1 MIDSVT
7 HIHTKYSYDSLID
20 PRALVE
26 RLVEQGIGLALVV
39 DHDSFRGSIEARECA
54 SKSNAG
60 VAIPVAAEVLTE
72 LGDVI
77 IIVNGPPVPSISE
90 LKDWQSLRRFAC
102 ASKGLIW
109 LPHPF
114 RSHKNIEELA
124 TSADVIEMF
133 NSRCTRSENDRAQK
147 LCASLQ
153 KPYGYGSDAHLGSE
167 CLLNVVKYR
176 AAGSLVEILSNSPEC
191 RKVSYTTARAVAR
204 SQVIKAVKQRR
215 PRLMAR
221 SVCGWL
227 KHTCVNALC
236 CRDEYSVAGTGLG
249 VASYSRKSNADEK
262 DNPAFLTDP
271 WLNSAEDDLADRGWR
286 DGHDDEGGSR

>member
-7 HIHTKYSYDSLID
+7 HIHTKYSYDSIID
-20 PRALVE
+20 PRDLVD
-26 RLVEQGIGLALVV
+26 RLVEHGIGLALVV

-54 SKSNAG
+54 SKSSAG

-77 IIVNGPPVPSISE
+77 IIVNAPPVPSISE

-102 ASKGLIW
+102 ARKGLIW

-124 TSADVIEMF
+124 RSADVIEVF
-133 NSRCTRSENDRAQK
+133 NSRCTRSENDRAQA
-147 LCASLQ
+147 LCDCLQ

-176 AAGSLVEILSNSPEC
+176 TAGSLVEILSNSPQC
-191 RKVSYTTARAVAR
+191 RKVSYTTARAVAA
-204 SQVIKAVKQRR
+204 SQVIKGVKQGR
-215 PRLMAR
+215 PRLMIR

-227 KHTCVNALC
+227 KHTCMNALC
-236 CRDEYSVAGTGLG
+236 SRDEYSVAGIDLG
-249 VASYSRKSNADEK
+249 VAACSRKSNSNEK
-262 DNPAFLTDP
+262 DNPDSLTEP
-271 WLNSAEDDLADRGWR
+271 WLNSAEDDLTDRGWR
-286 DGHDDEGGSR
+286 DGHDDESGSR